1 MLLGRGSWKME
12 FEEHVQS
19 RKVVY
24 QGGLV
29 QVERQEVTLPDQT
42 VATREIVRHQPA
54 IAVLMVTPQRQMI
67 VEQQW
72 RAAVNG
78 LTLEIPAGKVEI
90 GEDMMAAAKRELNEE
105 TRLTAEH
112 LEAVAEFYTS
122 PGFTDEFMK
131 LYVATGLTPVTT
143 KLPQDPDEQIALI
156 KLDLPTALEQVRT
169 GQIQDA
175 KTVMAIWYWQSHPEL
190 GVEA

>member
-1 MLLGRGSWKME
+1 MT
-12 FEEHVQS
+12 FEERVQS
-19 RKVVY
+19 RQLVY

-42 VATREIVRHQPA
+42 TATREIVRHQPA
-54 IAVLMVTPQRQMI
+54 VAMLMITAQHKMI

-72 RAAVNG
+72 RAATGG
-78 LTLEIPAGKVEI
+78 LTVEIPAETM
-90 GEDMMAAAKRELNEE
+90 DQAAVRELNEE
-105 TRLTAEH
+105 TRLTAQH
-112 LEAVAEFYTS
+112 LEAVAQFYTS
-122 PGFTDEFMK
+122 PGFTDELMK
-131 LYVATGLTPVTT
+131 LYVATGLSAVATAF
-143 KLPQDPDEQIALI
+143 PQDPDEQIRLI
-156 KLDLPTALEQVRT
+156 KLDLATAVSQVQT

>member
-1 MLLGRGSWKME
+1 MT
-12 FEEHVQS
+12 FEERVQS
-19 RKVVY
+19 RQLVY

-42 VATREIVRHQPA
+42 TATREIVRHQPA
-54 IAVLMVTPQRQMI
+54 VVMLMITAQHKMI

-72 RAAVNG
+72 RAATGG
-78 LTLEIPAGKVEI
+78 LTVEIPAGKVES
-90 GEDMMAAAKRELNEE
+90 GETMDQAAVRELNEE
-105 TRLTAEH
+105 TRLTAQH
-112 LEAVAEFYTS
+112 LEAVAQFYTS
-122 PGFTDEFMK
+122 PGFTDELMK
-131 LYVATGLTPVTT
+131 LYVATGLSAVATAF
-143 KLPQDPDEQIALI
+143 PQDPDEQIRLI
-156 KLDLPTALEQVRT
+156 KLDLATAVSQVQT

>member
-1 MLLGRGSWKME
+1 MT
-12 FEEHVQS
+12 FEERVQS
-19 RKVVY
+19 RKTVY

-42 VATREIVRHQPA
+42 TATREIVRHQPA
-54 IAVLMVTPQRQMI
+54 VAMLMITAERQMI
-67 VEQQW
+67 VERQW
-72 RAAVNG
+72 RAATGG
-78 LTLEIPAGKVEI
+78 LTLEIPAGKVEA
-90 GEDMMAAAKRELNEE
+90 GETMDQAAARELNEE
-105 TRLTAEH
+105 TRLTASR
-112 LEAVAEFYTS
+112 LEAVAQFYTS

-131 LYVATGLTPVTT
+131 LYVATGLTAVAAE
-143 KLPQDPDEQIALI
+143 LPQDPDEQIGLI
-156 KLDLPTALEQVRT
+156 KLDLATAVEQVQT

>member
-1 MLLGRGSWKME
+1 MT
-12 FEEHVQS
+12 FEERVQS
-19 RKVVY
+19 RKTVY

-42 VATREIVRHQPA
+42 TATREIVRHQPA
-54 IAVLMVTPQRQMI
+54 VAMLMITAERQMI
-67 VEQQW
+67 VERQW
-72 RAAVNG
+72 RAATG
-78 LTLEIPAGKVEI
+78 SLTLEIPAGKVEAS
-90 GEDMMAAAKRELNEE
+90 ETMDQAAARELNEE
-105 TRLTAEH
+105 TRLTASR
-112 LEAVAEFYTS
+112 LEAVAQFYTS

-131 LYVATGLTPVTT
+131 LYVATGLTAVATE
-143 KLPQDPDEQIALI
+143 LPQDPEEQIGLI
-156 KLDLPTALEQVRT
+156 KLDLATAVEQVQT

>member
-1 MLLGRGSWKME
+1 MT
-12 FEEHVQS
+12 FEERVQS
-19 RKVVY
+19 RQLVY

-42 VATREIVRHQPA
+42 TATREIVRHQPA
-54 IAVLMVTPQRQMI
+54 VAMLMITAQHKMI

-72 RAAVNG
+72 RAATGG
-78 LTLEIPAGKVEI
+78 LTVEIPAGKVEP
-90 GEDMMAAAKRELNEE
+90 GETMDQAAVRELNEE
-105 TRLTAEH
+105 TRLTAQH
-112 LEAVAEFYTS
+112 LEAVAQFYTS
-122 PGFTDEFMK
+122 PRFTDELMK
-131 LYVATGLTPVTT
+131 LYVATGLSAVATAF
-143 KLPQDPDEQIALI
+143 PQDPDEQIRLI
-156 KLDLPTALEQVRT
+156 KLDLATAVSQVQT

>member
-1 MLLGRGSWKME
+1 MT
-12 FEEHVQS
+12 FEERVQS
-19 RKVVY
+19 RQLVY

-42 VATREIVRHQPA
+42 TATREIVRHQPA
-54 IAVLMVTPQRQMI
+54 VAMLMITAQHKMI

-72 RAAVNG
+72 RAATGG
-78 LTLEIPAGKVEI
+78 LTVEIPAGKVES
-90 GEDMMAAAKRELNEE
+90 GETMDQAA
-105 TRLTAEH
+105 
-112 LEAVAEFYTS
+112 
-122 PGFTDEFMK
+122 
-131 LYVATGLTPVTT
+131 
-143 KLPQDPDEQIALI
+143 EQIRLI
-156 KLDLPTALEQVRT
+156 KLDLATAVSQVQT